1 MTKRKWMLIPI
12 ILFLLIGMTIAYVL
26 ALPSTSTLLA
36 KAEAETTYYTYT
48 VTAPTLPFP
57 MNGTTV
63 SNYERTLV
71 GSSDEGTQYK
81 LFNIELY
88 EKHNNELL
96 YLGTTSIKIT
106 VMYDTGLLYYP
117 IQDNRPVHWRDDGS
131 WSTYSDNL
139 GNTYARMTTTTTGY
153 EEYVVDRIWSF
164 DFQTLHE
171 LTKLVVR
178 VFDPFTGYG
187 IYTDQINSNHHELT
201 YNKTNTAQSID
212 TTKALYSNQKD
223 KDLSYTDGYNTGYTQ
238 GEIAGNSAGY
248 EAGKNAGFEEGYE
261 KGYEQGVESIENK
274 DAYKTGYDVGYDE
287 GHKKGYE
294 EGSYD
299 VNLELTNVAG
309 NTLGSITD
317 TIMTFLQFEIAGIS
331 LWSIL
336 AILGGIIVIGLIVKM
351 VS

>member
-1 MTKRKWMLIPI
+1 MNNVTKGISIALII
-12 ILFLLIGMTIAYVL
+12 ILLVCMTVAYIF
-26 ALPSTSTLLA
+26 ALPSSATLLA

-57 MNGTTV
+57 MNGITV

-88 EKHNNELL
+88 EKDNNELL

-117 IQDNRPVHWRDDGS
+117 IQNNKPVHWRDDS
-131 WSTYSDNL
+131 AWSTYSDNL

-171 LTKLVVR
+171 LTELVVR

-187 IYTDQINSNHHELT
+187 IYTDQINNNHHELT
-201 YNKTNTAQSID
+201 YNRTNTAQSID
-212 TTKALYSNQKD
+212 ITKALYSNQKD
-223 KDLSYTDGYNTGYTQ
+223 KDLSYTDGYNTGYTL

-248 EAGKNAGFEEGYE
+248 EAGKSAGFNEGYE
-261 KGYEQGVESIENK
+261 KGVESIENK